1 VVVLREDERERV
13 EPRLRGRLR
22 GDATLWTV
30 RRELRF
36 PEGMNAVL
44 RPVAFC
50 ATGRPQNFWQMLDD
64 AGCAPAARLEFDDH
78 HHYEAADIERLVQLA
93 VDSGGNGFVT
103 TEKDAVKLSPRLLEG
118 LHTIGPVNVA
128 ALDAVFPDEAAVA
141 RDLEAR
147 LA

>member
-1 VVVLREDERERV
+1 V
-13 EPRLRGRLR
+13 
-22 GDATLWTV
+22 W
-30 RRELRF
+30 RELRF
-36 PEGMNAVL
+36 PDGMNAVM

-50 ATGRPQNFWQMLDD
+50 ATGRPKNFWQMLDD
-64 AGCAPAARLEFDDH
+64 VGCAPAAQLEFEDH

-93 VDSGGNGFVT
+93 ADSGGNGFVT

-147 LA
+147 LK